1 MPSKEELIK
10 LIKDIDDYLG
20 RAKEFFDKHEGKE
33 VDIEHVDRVTELCVN
48 TIELLAKQYKLK
60 TILLEQYGVTVM
72 TENGI

>member
-1 MPSKEELIK
+1 MPSKEEIIK

-20 RAKEFFDKHEGKE
+20 RAKEFFDKHEGEE
-33 VDIEHVDRVTELCVN
+33 VDIEHVDKVTDLCVN

-60 TILLEQYGVTVM
+60 TLLLEQYGITVM

>member
-1 MPSKEELIK
+1 MPSKEELIE
-10 LIKDIDDYLG
+10 LIKKIDNYLG
-20 RAKEFFDKHEGKE
+20 KAQEFFDKHEGE
-33 VDIEHVDRVTELCVN
+33 EINIEYVDRVTELCVN

>member
-10 LIKDIDDYLG
+10 LIKDIDNYLG
-20 RAKEFFDKHEGKE
+20 KAKEFFDKHEGEE
-33 VDIEHVDRVTELCVN
+33 VDIEYVDRVTNLCVN

-60 TILLEQYGVTVM
+60 TILLEQYGITVM

>member
-1 MPSKEELIK
+1 MLSKEEIIK

-20 RAKEFFDKHEGKE
+20 RAKEFFDKHEGEE
-33 VDIEHVDRVTELCVN
+33 VDIEHVDKVTDLCVN

-60 TILLEQYGVTVM
+60 TILLEQYGITVM

>member
-20 RAKEFFDKHEGKE
+20 RAKEFFDKHEGE
-33 VDIEHVDRVTELCVN
+33 EIDIKYVDRVTELCVN
-48 TIELLAKQYKLK
+48 TTELLAKQYKLK

>member
-1 MPSKEELIK
+1 MPSKEEIIK

-20 RAKEFFDKHEGKE
+20 RAKEFFDKHEGEE
-33 VDIEHVDRVTELCVN
+33 VDIEHVDKVTSLCVN

-60 TILLEQYGVTVM
+60 SILLEQYGITVL